1 MSKPKHIILP
11 NTREL
16 WERGYSL
23 SLYSRSY
30 DSISRQ
36 QDFTELGK
44 LVYEYKYFK
53 SLDDLRR
60 QEIVGLCAEKIT
72 KTLRLDEESKEFE
85 FNGCI
90 GVIPNGSSGHSLPQD
105 LAAFLSNKYAWLR
118 NVSSCMSK
126 TKELPQMKNLNDYD
140 ERKER
145 LSEAYLVDTNYDFSG
160 VTGLLI
166 IDDIYESGSTLRE
179 FCRTLKRSVPDL
191 PRFVISLTHLR
202 AVWSEPR

>member
-1 MSKPKHIILP
+1 MSRSKHIILP

-30 DSISRQ
+30 DSISGQ

-53 SLDDLRR
+53 RLDDARR
-60 QEIVGLCAEKIT
+60 QEIVALCAEKISR
-72 KTLRLDEESKEFE
+72 TLKLEEESKEFD
-85 FNGCI
+85 FNCCI
-90 GVIPNGSSGHSLPQD
+90 GVIPNGTSGHSLPQD

-118 NVSSCMSK
+118 NVSDCMSK
-126 TKELPQMKNLNDYD
+126 VKDLPQMKSLPDYN
-140 ERKER
+140 ERKETI
-145 LSEAYLVDTNYDFSG
+145 SEAYVVDTNYDLSG
-160 VTGLLI
+160 ATGLLI

-179 FCRTLKRSVPDL
+179 FCRTLKRSVPDI